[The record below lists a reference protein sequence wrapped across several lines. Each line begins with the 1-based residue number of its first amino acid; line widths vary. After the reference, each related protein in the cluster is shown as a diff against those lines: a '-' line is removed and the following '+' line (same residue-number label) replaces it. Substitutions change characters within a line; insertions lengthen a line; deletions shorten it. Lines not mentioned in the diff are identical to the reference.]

1 MRSAIFVVLGI
12 GGVLAAGC
20 QPVETVTGS
29 GKEVTREIKVADFTS
44 VDAHGPLHVD
54 VEPGT
59 TFHTA
64 LTADE
69 NFIDLIQFEKSG
81 ETLHIGVVPGK
92 SLHLHKSELK
102 VSITMPRLE
111 SLALGGACTG
121 RLGRFP
127 SSPSLA
133 LECQGAST
141 LSGALETE
149 RLSARAEGASSL
161 KIKGTAKEVELR
173 ASGASHVD
181 LSGLSSDRAE
191 VELSGASNARVEP
204 KSSLDYSISGA
215 STLRYRGDPKI
226 GKSESSGASSVVHR

>member
-1 MRSAIFVVLGI
+1 MRSVIFVVLGI

-20 QPVETVTGS
+20 QPAETVTGS
-29 GKEVTREIKVADFTS
+29 GKQTTKEINVSDFTS
-44 VDAHGPLHVD
+44 VDVHGPLHVD
-54 VEPGT
+54 VEQGK

-64 LTADE
+64 LTTDE
-69 NFIDLIQFEKSG
+69 NFIELIQFEKRG
-81 ETLHIGVVPGK
+81 ETLHVGVVPGK
-92 SLHLHKSELK
+92 SLHLNRSELK

-111 SLALGGACTG
+111 SLTLGGACNG
-121 RLGRFP
+121 RLNGFP

-141 LSGALETE
+141 LSGTLDTE

-161 KIKGTAKEVELR
+161 KFKGTAKEVELT

-181 LSGLSSDRAE
+181 LSGLSADRAE

-204 KSSLDYSISGA
+204 KSSLDYTISGA